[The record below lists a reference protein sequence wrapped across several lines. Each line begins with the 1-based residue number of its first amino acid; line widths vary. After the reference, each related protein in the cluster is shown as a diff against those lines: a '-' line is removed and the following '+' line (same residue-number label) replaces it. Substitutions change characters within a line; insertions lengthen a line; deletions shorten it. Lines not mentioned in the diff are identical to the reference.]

1 MSRQFSGWTW
11 FFCFLPMWGMLIL
24 LEFFVG
30 EHLGCRTSPSIWRQV
45 LELWMLVLPFTI
57 SFTEKK
63 NPKSCM
69 YQYYHPKPKQN
80 ACVLFHLVLFPASEP
95 SINNLW
101 HWVMPTFP
109 SSPSWCKAH
118 LKKNT
123 VRFPRRIFILQ
134 RSPTSKITTKKGGY
148 VEIQMID
155 FRSNNPSTHGELIA
169 FCYDVVF
176 GAAWQRWTG
185 KFQRTIVNLLPKTKG
200 KVMKFAE
207 KKDPSLFSWVNL
219 LNCLVSNN
227 LNLFV

>member
-1 MSRQFSGWTW
+1 MSMSRQFSGWTW

-24 LEFFVG
+24 LEIFVG
-30 EHLGCRTSPSIWRQV
+30 EHFGLQDFARKAMNAC
-45 LELWMLVLPFTI
+45 LTI
-57 SFTEKK
+57 HNQFYGKK

-69 YQYYHPKPKQN
+69 YQYYHPKPNKMPVFCSIWFFFRLLSLWSTIYDTEWCQP
-80 ACVLFHLVLFPASEP
+80 FHLLQAGAKHTS
-95 SINNLW
+95 
-101 HWVMPTFP
+101 
-109 SSPSWCKAH
+109 
-118 LKKNT
+118 KKKHHQ
-123 VRFPRRIFILQ
+123 FPRANFHPSTFC
-134 RSPTSKITTKKGGY
+134 SPTSKITTKKGGY
-148 VEIQMID
+148 VKIQMID